1 MNLVLL
7 GAPGA
12 GKGTQAKK
20 LVEEFGYAH
29 ISTGDIL
36 RAAVKNA
43 TPLGLEAKKY
53 MDAGDLVPDSV
64 VIGLVAERLTEPDT
78 DGGFILDGFPRTIP
92 QAEALA
98 EELVKLDKQLGA
110 AVAVNVDP
118 EVVVARLSSRRTCK
132 DSGYIGSV
140 ADEKCPI
147 CGGEMF
153 QRDDDKEDVI
163 RNRLVKYEQ
172 STAPLVGFYREA
184 GILAEIDGAKD
195 PADVY
200 VDIKGVLGL

>member
-132 DSGYIGSV
+132 DCGYIGSV

>member
-98 EELVKLDKQLGA
+98 EELVKLDKPLGA

-132 DSGYIGSV
+132 DCGYIGSV